1 LVNQIK
7 TGHMKKWLLLIFIV
21 AATSQVKAQQKLSLS
36 DAIAIALKNSYDVEL
51 VRNQLSISTI
61 NNNPGIAGA
70 LPTVNLT
77 ASDNEQVISIN
88 QKFPDATRNT
98 ERNNVGSN
106 VLSVGVTG
114 SILLYNG
121 NRLVATQK
129 RLAQLQ
135 QLNTNVLNVQLQN
148 TMATVAV
155 RYYEIVRQQELV
167 KTIQKS
173 IAVFQ
178 KRLDVLEARK
188 EAGLANNADIYQAK
202 LDLNGQKQALETQ
215 YLIIKQSKADLLQ
228 SMVQA
233 PDSVIVVEDKI
244 LIDKSLVLESIKNA
258 LPTNPQYIAAAT
270 QIGINQLIEKET
282 AALRTPTLRATTGFN
297 ISSNKSAAGFI
308 LLNQSYGPFVGI
320 NLNVPIYNG
329 SAFKRQSQVAAINT
343 RSAKLQQETIALN
356 LETSAVKTFN
366 AYSNALAQLQTETDN
381 YALSSQLLDLVMQK
395 FELAQAT
402 IIDVRQAQQSFENAG
417 YRLVNLQYTAKIAE
431 IELNR
436 LVSKLA
442 F

>member
-1 LVNQIK
+1 
-7 TGHMKKWLLLIFIV
+7 MKKWIFLLLAV
-21 AATSQVKAQQKLSLS
+21 AATFNAKAQQKLTLP

-61 NNNPGIAGA
+61 NNNPGVAGA

-106 VLSVGVTG
+106 ILSVGVTG

-121 NRLVATQK
+121 NRIVATQK

-135 QLNTNVLNVQLQN
+135 QLNTNVLNAQLQN

-155 RYYEIVRQQELV
+155 RYYEIVRQQELL

-202 LDLNGQKQALETQ
+202 LDLNQQKQALETQ

-233 PDSVIVVEDKI
+233 PDSVIVVDDKI
-244 LIDKSLVLESIKNA
+244 LIDKSLALESIKNG

-270 QIGINQLIEKET
+270 QISINQLIEKET
-282 AALRTPTLRATTGFN
+282 AALRMPTLRATTGFN

-308 LLNQSYGPFVGI
+308 LLNQSYGPFVGV
-320 NLNVPIYNG
+320 NLSVPIYNG
-329 SAFKRQSQVAAINT
+329 SAFKRQQQVAAINT
-343 RSAKLQQETIALN
+343 RSAKLQQETVALN

-366 AYSNALAQLQTETDN
+366 AYTNALAQLQTETDN
-381 YALSSQLLDLVMQK
+381 YALSGQLLDLVMQK

-442 F
+442 L

>member
-1 LVNQIK
+1 
-7 TGHMKKWLLLIFIV
+7 MKKWLVLLLLV
-21 AATSQVKAQQKLSLS
+21 AASIHVKAQQKLTLP

-61 NNNPGIAGA
+61 NNNPGVAGA

-106 VLSVGVTG
+106 ILSVGVTG

-121 NRLVATQK
+121 NRIVATQK

-135 QLNTNVLNVQLQN
+135 QLNTNVLNAQLQN

-155 RYYEIVRQQELV
+155 RYYEIVRQQELL

-202 LDLNGQKQALETQ
+202 LDVNQQKQALETQ
-215 YLIIKQSKADLLQ
+215 YLMIKQSKADLLQ

-244 LIDKSLVLESIKNA
+244 SIDKSLVLESIKNA

-270 QIGINQLIEKET
+270 QISINQLIEKET

-308 LLNQSYGPFVGI
+308 LLNQSYGPFVGV

-329 SAFKRQSQVAAINT
+329 SAFKRQQQVAAINT

-381 YALSSQLLDLVMQK
+381 YALSGQLLDLVMQK

-442 F
+442 L

>member
-1 LVNQIK
+1 
-7 TGHMKKWLLLIFIV
+7 M
-21 AATSQVKAQQKLSLS
+21 
-36 DAIAIALKNSYDVEL
+36 
-51 VRNQLSISTI
+51 
-61 NNNPGIAGA
+61 
-70 LPTVNLT
+70 NLT
-77 ASDNEQVISIN
+77 ASDNEQIISIN

-106 VLSVGVTG
+106 ILSVGVTG

-121 NRLVATQK
+121 NRVTATQK

-135 QLNTNVLNVQLQN
+135 QLNTNVLNAQLQN
-148 TMATVAV
+148 TMATVAI

-178 KRLDVLEARK
+178 KRLDLLEARK

-202 LDLNGQKQALETQ
+202 LDLNAQKQALETQ

-228 SMVQA
+228 SMAQA
-233 PDSVIVVEDKI
+233 PDSVIVIDDKI
-244 LIDKSLVLESIKNA
+244 SIDKSLALESIKNA

-270 QIGINQLIEKET
+270 QISINQLLEKET
-282 AALRTPTLRATTGFN
+282 AALRMPTLRATTGFN
-297 ISSNKSAAGFI
+297 VSSNKSAAGFI
-308 LLNQSYGPFVGI
+308 LLNQSYGPFLGV
-320 NLNVPIYNG
+320 NLSVPIYNG
-329 SAFKRQSQVAAINT
+329 SAFKRQAQVAAINT
-343 RSAKLQQETIALN
+343 RSAKLQQETVALN

-381 YALSSQLLDLVMQK
+381 YALSGQLLDLVMQK

-417 YRLVNLQYTAKIAE
+417 YRLVNLAYTAKIAE

-442 F
+442 L

>member
-1 LVNQIK
+1 
-7 TGHMKKWLLLIFIV
+7 MKKWLVLLLVV
-21 AATSQVKAQQKLSLS
+21 AASIHVKAQQKLTLP

-61 NNNPGIAGA
+61 NNNPGVAGA

-106 VLSVGVTG
+106 ILSVGVTG

-121 NRLVATQK
+121 NRIVATQK

-135 QLNTNVLNVQLQN
+135 QLNTNVLNAQLQN

-155 RYYEIVRQQELV
+155 RYYEIVRQQELL

-202 LDLNGQKQALETQ
+202 LDVNQQKQALETQ
-215 YLIIKQSKADLLQ
+215 YLMIKQSKADLLQ

-244 LIDKSLVLESIKNA
+244 SIDKSLVLESIKNA

-270 QIGINQLIEKET
+270 QISINQLIEKET

-308 LLNQSYGPFVGI
+308 LLNQSYGPFVGV

-329 SAFKRQSQVAAINT
+329 SAFKRQQQVAAINT

-366 AYSNALAQLQTETDN
+366 AYSNAIAQLQTETDN
-381 YALSSQLLDLVMQK
+381 YALSGQLLDLVMQK

-442 F
+442 L

>member
-1 LVNQIK
+1 
-7 TGHMKKWLLLIFIV
+7 MKKWLLVLFVVV
-21 AATSQVKAQQKLSLS
+21 ASMHAKAQQKLTLS

-61 NNNPGIAGA
+61 NNNPGVAGA

-106 VLSVGVTG
+106 ILSVGVTG

-121 NRLVATQK
+121 NRIVATQK

-135 QLNTNVLNVQLQN
+135 QLNTNVLNAQLQN

-155 RYYEIVRQQELV
+155 RYYEIVRQQELL

-202 LDLNGQKQALETQ
+202 LDVNQQKQALETQ

-233 PDSVIVVEDKI
+233 PDSVIVVDDKI
-244 LIDKSLVLESIKNA
+244 SIDKSLALESIKNA

-270 QIGINQLIEKET
+270 QISINQLIEKET

-308 LLNQSYGPFVGI
+308 LLNQSYGPFVGV
-320 NLNVPIYNG
+320 NLSVPIYNG
-329 SAFKRQSQVAAINT
+329 SAFKRQQQVAAINT
-343 RSAKLQQETIALN
+343 RSAKLQQETVALN

-381 YALSSQLLDLVMQK
+381 YALSGQLLDLVIQK

-442 F
+442 L

>member
-1 LVNQIK
+1 
-7 TGHMKKWLLLIFIV
+7 MKKWLLVLFVVV
-21 AATSQVKAQQKLSLS
+21 ASMHAKAQQKLTLS

-61 NNNPGIAGA
+61 NNNPGVAGA

-106 VLSVGVTG
+106 ILSVGVTG

-121 NRLVATQK
+121 NRIVATQK
-129 RLAQLQ
+129 RLTQLQ
-135 QLNTNVLNVQLQN
+135 QLNTNVLNAQLQN

-155 RYYEIVRQQELV
+155 RYYEIVRQQELL

-202 LDLNGQKQALETQ
+202 LDVNQQKQALEAQ

-233 PDSVIVVEDKI
+233 PDSVIVVDDKI
-244 LIDKSLVLESIKNA
+244 SIDKSLALESIKNA

-270 QIGINQLIEKET
+270 QISINQLIEKET

-308 LLNQSYGPFVGI
+308 LLNQSYGPFVGV
-320 NLNVPIYNG
+320 NLSVPIYNG
-329 SAFKRQSQVAAINT
+329 SAFKRQQQVAAINT
-343 RSAKLQQETIALN
+343 RSAKLQQETVALN

-381 YALSSQLLDLVMQK
+381 YALSGQLLDLVMQK

-442 F
+442 L

>member
-1 LVNQIK
+1 
-7 TGHMKKWLLLIFIV
+7 MKKWLVLLLLV
-21 AATSQVKAQQKLSLS
+21 AASIHVKAQQKLTLS

-61 NNNPGIAGA
+61 NNNPGVAGA

-106 VLSVGVTG
+106 ILSVGVTG

-121 NRLVATQK
+121 NRIVATQK

-135 QLNTNVLNVQLQN
+135 QLNTNVLNAQLQN

-155 RYYEIVRQQELV
+155 RYYEIVRQQELL

-202 LDLNGQKQALETQ
+202 LDVNQQKQALETQ
-215 YLIIKQSKADLLQ
+215 YLMIKQSKADLLQ

-244 LIDKSLVLESIKNA
+244 SIDKSLVLESIKNA

-270 QIGINQLIEKET
+270 QISINQLIEKET

-308 LLNQSYGPFVGI
+308 LLNQSYGPFVGV

-329 SAFKRQSQVAAINT
+329 SAFKRQQQVAAINT

-381 YALSSQLLDLVMQK
+381 YALSGQLLDLVMQK

-442 F
+442 L

>member
-1 LVNQIK
+1 
-7 TGHMKKWLLLIFIV
+7 MKKWLVLLLLV
-21 AATSQVKAQQKLSLS
+21 AASIHVKAQQKLTLP

-61 NNNPGIAGA
+61 NNNPGVAGA

-106 VLSVGVTG
+106 ILSVGVTG

-121 NRLVATQK
+121 NRIVATQK

-135 QLNTNVLNVQLQN
+135 QLNTNALNAQLQN

-155 RYYEIVRQQELV
+155 RYYEIVRQQELL

-202 LDLNGQKQALETQ
+202 LDVNQQKQALETQ
-215 YLIIKQSKADLLQ
+215 YLMIKQSKADLLQ

-244 LIDKSLVLESIKNA
+244 SIDKSLVLESIKNA

-270 QIGINQLIEKET
+270 QISINQLIEKET

-308 LLNQSYGPFVGI
+308 LLNQSYGPFVGV

-329 SAFKRQSQVAAINT
+329 SAFKRQQQVAAINT

-366 AYSNALAQLQTETDN
+366 AYSNAIAQLQTETDN
-381 YALSSQLLDLVMQK
+381 YALSGQLLDLVMQK

-442 F
+442 L

>member
-1 LVNQIK
+1 
-7 TGHMKKWLLLIFIV
+7 MKKWLLVLFVLV
-21 AATSQVKAQQKLSLS
+21 ASMHAKAQQKLTLS

-61 NNNPGIAGA
+61 NNNPGVAGA

-106 VLSVGVTG
+106 ILSVGVTG

-121 NRLVATQK
+121 NRIVATQK

-135 QLNTNVLNVQLQN
+135 QLNTNVLNAQLQN

-155 RYYEIVRQQELV
+155 RYYEIVRQQELL

-202 LDLNGQKQALETQ
+202 LDVNQQKQALETQ

-233 PDSVIVVEDKI
+233 PDSVIVVDDKI
-244 LIDKSLVLESIKNA
+244 SIDKSLALESIKNA

-270 QIGINQLIEKET
+270 QISINQLIEKET

-308 LLNQSYGPFVGI
+308 LLNQSYGPFVGV
-320 NLNVPIYNG
+320 NLSVPIYNG
-329 SAFKRQSQVAAINT
+329 SAFKRQQQVAAINT
-343 RSAKLQQETIALN
+343 RSAKLQQETVALN

-381 YALSSQLLDLVMQK
+381 YALSGQLLDLVMQK

-442 F
+442 L

>member
-1 LVNQIK
+1 
-7 TGHMKKWLLLIFIV
+7 MKKWLLVVCIV
-21 AATSQVKAQQKLSLS
+21 AAAQVKAQQKLSLS

-61 NNNPGIAGA
+61 NNNPGVAGA

-106 VLSVGVTG
+106 ILSAGVTG

-121 NRLVATQK
+121 NRVVATQK

-135 QLNTNVLNVQLQN
+135 QLNTNVLNAQLQN

-155 RYYEIVRQQELV
+155 RYYEIVRQQELL

-233 PDSVIVVEDKI
+233 PDSAIVIDDKI
-244 LIDKSLVLESIKNA
+244 SIDQSLALESIKNA

-270 QIGINQLIEKET
+270 QISINQLIEKET

-320 NLNVPIYNG
+320 NLSVPIYNG
-329 SAFKRQSQVAAINT
+329 SVFKRQSQVAAINT
-343 RSAKLQQETIALN
+343 RSAKLQQETVALN

-366 AYSNALAQLQTETDN
+366 AYSNALAQLQTEKDN
-381 YALSSQLLDLVMQK
+381 YALSGQLLDLVMQK

-417 YRLVNLQYTAKIAE
+417 YRLVNLEYTAKIAE

-442 F
+442 L